1 MDTDEIVETRHK
13 RRRVIDKRLR
23 IRTRNLSSE
32 ATLPP
37 SPLFWS
43 AMLFQGVEE
52 LEEPEE
58 PWSAVLAGK
67 GRLWDGGQG

>member
-1 MDTDEIVETRHK
+1 MDTGEIVGTRHQQ
-13 RRRVIDKRLR
+13 RRFIDKRL
-23 IRTRNLSSE
+23 RTRNLSSE